1 MRASRK
7 SQAHPKETPM
17 QQYKTLTLQ
26 LLRQHRQI
34 YNHLKMKREVPQT
47 LDLYSR
53 ELKLSHEDWKDS
65 LSESRPGSEPS
76 QIAAE
81 ALELALQ
88 DLEDRLQAEQ
98 DGNESLTL
106 DGAINFLRNPSQPE

>member
-1 MRASRK
+1 
-7 SQAHPKETPM
+7 M

-26 LLRQHRQI
+26 LLRQHPQI
-34 YNHLKMKREVPQT
+34 YNHLKQTRKVPQT
-47 LDLYSR
+47 LDLFSR
-53 ELKLSHEDWKDS
+53 ELKLSNEDWKDS

-88 DLEDRLQAEQ
+88 DLEEQLQSELPP
-98 DGNESLTL
+98 DGSESQTL
-106 DGAINFLRNPSQPE
+106 DAAINYLRNPSQPE